1 MPLNTAVV
9 HSHLPNRNLRYFD
22 SIDTTM
28 REAAGC
34 PIGTVVIA
42 EEQTAGQGRHGHRW
56 HSEKGLGLYLS
67 VVLPREPAPTLTM
80 ALGLATAEA
89 ITTTT
94 GVPCDL
100 RWPND
105 VMIGHRKVSGIL
117 AQLVE
122 SAAIAGIGINVNQT
136 RFPDE
141 LAEEATSLRI
151 ESGQEQSREELLI
164 ALLPAVD
171 RYVER
176 LIDDGPSA
184 ILDLFSLR
192 SSYASGKRVT
202 VRQGG
207 AVLQGTTAGLND
219 AGFLVVRM
227 DDGSDQ
233 IILAGGVR
241 AVSAGRG

>member
-1 MPLNTAVV
+1 
-9 HSHLPNRNLRYFD
+9 
-22 SIDTTM
+22 
-28 REAAGC
+28 
-34 PIGTVVIA
+34 
-42 EEQTAGQGRHGHRW
+42 
-56 HSEKGLGLYLS
+56 
-67 VVLPREPAPTLTM
+67 
-80 ALGLATAEA
+80 
-89 ITTTT
+89 
-94 GVPCDL
+94 
-100 RWPND
+100 
-105 VMIGHRKVSGIL
+105 
-117 AQLVE
+117 
-122 SAAIAGIGINVNQT
+122 GIGVNVNQT
-136 RFPDE
+136 SFPGE

-151 ESGQEQSREELLI
+151 ESGHMHSREELLI

-184 ILDLFSLR
+184 VIDPFSLR

-233 IILAGGVR
+233 VILAGGVR
-241 AVSAGRG
+241 AVSAGRR

>member
-1 MPLNTAVV
+1 MNIDFA
-9 HSHLPNRNLRYFD
+9 HSRLPGRDLRYFD

-34 PIGTVVIA
+34 PTGTVVIA

-67 VVLPREPAPTLTM
+67 VVLPREPAPALTL

-94 GVPCDL
+94 GVACDL

-105 VMIGHRKVSGIL
+105 VMIGHRKVAGIL

-122 SAAIAGIGINVNQT
+122 SAAIAGIGVNVNQT
-136 RFPDE
+136 SFPGE

-151 ESGQEQSREELLI
+151 ESGHMHSREELLI

-176 LIDDGPSA
+176 LIDDGPSV
-184 ILDLFSLR
+184 IDLFSLR
-192 SSYASGKRVT
+192 SSYASGERVT

-219 AGFLVVRM
+219 GGFLVVRM

-233 IILAGGVR
+233 VILAGGVR
-241 AVSAGRG
+241 AVSAGRR